1 MKCILY
7 YSHYIN
13 YLSLKGI
20 ALLMKL
26 QIEDVNYR
34 PKAFYINAEKESLML
49 IVVVANANF

>member
-1 MKCILY
+1 M
-7 YSHYIN
+7 N

-49 IVVVANANF
+49 IMVVANANFWIKIIFT